1 MNYRKIAPT
10 FYVTQFEMIA
20 NLNRAYTVSQ
30 S

>member
-1 MNYRKIAPT
+1 MNYRKMAST
-10 FYVTQFEMIA
+10 FYVTQFEIA